1 MDFNIRKPL
10 HILAVILL
18 IITFF
23 VIIIF
28 PILSF
33 FGVFPSTQT
42 VEVQEISESIRMLSE
57 LIKLI
62 VQLCLI
68 FGLLVIVP
76 ILWYI
81 LVNECTIKEAFSR
94 LKLRLERIDMAFLWG
109 ILAAIIIFI
118 VIFVIEIV
126 LIEIGYQ
133 AEDLSNIPDIRQL
146 FSWPTM
152 FFIVG
157 IQPIAEEFFFRGF
170 LFDKIE
176 KFAGGSI
183 AIVLTAFL
191 FGLAHM
197 SYGKIFPVIMPI
209 LIGIILGYI
218 VYRTK
223 NLYSSIIAHVVF
235 NITVLTIAYVGAEL
249 IKDPAL
255 IL

>member
-1 MDFNIRKPL
+1 MDFNVKKPL
-10 HILAVILL
+10 HILALILL
-18 IITFF
+18 SVTFI
-23 VIIIF
+23 VIIVF
-28 PILSF
+28 PVLVFI
-33 FGVFPSTQT
+33 GVFPSTES
-42 VEVQEISESIRMLSE
+42 VEVQDLSENIRLLSE
-57 LIKLI
+57 LIMLV

-94 LKLRLERIDMAFLWG
+94 LKLRVERIDMAFLWG
-109 ILAAIIIFI
+109 IIAAIVIFI
-118 VIFVIEIV
+118 VIFILEYV
-126 LIEIGYQ
+126 LILMGYQ
-133 AEDLSNIPDIRQL
+133 AEELSNIPDIRKL

-152 FFIVG
+152 FFLVG
-157 IQPIAEEFFFRGF
+157 VQPIAEEFFFRGF
-170 LFDKIE
+170 LFEKIE
-176 KFAGGSI
+176 KFGGGVI
-183 AIVLTAFL
+183 AIVATAFL

-197 SYGKIFPVIMPI
+197 SYGKLFPVIMPI

-249 IKDPAL
+249 RNISAL

>member
-1 MDFNIRKPL
+1 MDFNIKKPL
-10 HILAVILL
+10 HILALILL
-18 IITFF
+18 IVTFF
-23 VIIIF
+23 VFIIF

-33 FGVFPSTQT
+33 IGVFPSTQS
-42 VEVQEISESIRMLSE
+42 VEVKDLSESIRLHSE
-57 LIKLI
+57 LIMLV
-62 VQLCLI
+62 VQLCLV

-109 ILAAIIIFI
+109 IIGAIVIFI
-118 VIFVIEIV
+118 VIFVLTFI
-126 LIEIGYQ
+126 LLRMGYQ

-152 FFIVG
+152 FFLVG

-176 KFAGGSI
+176 KFAGGAI
-183 AIVLTAFL
+183 ALVATAFL

-197 SYGKIFPVIMPI
+197 SYGKLFPVIMPI
-209 LIGIILGYI
+209 FIGIILGYI

-249 IKDPAL
+249 IK
-255 IL
+255 

>member
-10 HILAVILL
+10 HILALILML
-18 IITFF
+18 VTFF

-33 FGVFPSTQT
+33 IGVFPSTQSI
-42 VEVQEISESIRMLSE
+42 EVDEVSESIKLLSE
-57 LIKLI
+57 LIMLV
-62 VQLCLI
+62 VQLCLV

-81 LVNECTIKEAFSR
+81 LVNECTLKEAFSR

-118 VIFVIEIV
+118 VIFVLEFF
-126 LIEIGYQ
+126 LIRMGHQ
-133 AEDLSNIPDIRQL
+133 PEDLSNIPDIRQL

-157 IQPIAEEFFFRGF
+157 FQPIAEEFFFRGF

-176 KFAGGSI
+176 KFAGGAF
-183 AIVLTAFL
+183 AIVTTAFL

-197 SYGKIFPVIMPI
+197 SYGKLFPVVMPI

-218 VYRTK
+218 VYKTK

-235 NITVLTIAYVGAEL
+235 NITVLTIAFVGTEL
-249 IKDPAL
+249 LK
-255 IL
+255 

>member
-1 MDFNIRKPL
+1 MDFNIKKPL
-10 HILAVILL
+10 HILALILL
-18 IITFF
+18 IVTFF
-23 VIIIF
+23 VFIIF

-33 FGVFPSTQT
+33 MGVFPSTQT
-42 VEVQEISESIRMLSE
+42 VEVQELSESIRLLSE
-57 LIKLI
+57 LIMLV
-62 VQLCLI
+62 VQLCLV

-76 ILWYI
+76 ILWYV

-94 LKLRLERIDMAFLWG
+94 LKLRLAHIDMAFLWG
-109 ILAAIIIFI
+109 IIAAIVIFI
-118 VIFVIEIV
+118 VIFVLEVI
-126 LIEIGYQ
+126 LIRMGYQ
-133 AEDLSNIPDIRQL
+133 AEDLSNIPDIRKL

-152 FFIVG
+152 FFLVG

-176 KFAGGSI
+176 KFGGGVI
-183 AIVLTAFL
+183 AIVTTAFL

-209 LIGIILGYI
+209 LIGLILGYI

-235 NITVLTIAYVGAEL
+235 NITVLTIAYVGSEL
-249 IKDPAL
+249 IK
-255 IL
+255 

>member
-1 MDFNIRKPL
+1 MDFNIKKPL
-10 HILAVILL
+10 HILALILL
-18 IITFF
+18 LVTFF

-33 FGVFPSTQT
+33 IGVFPSTQS
-42 VEVQEISESIRMLSE
+42 VEAQEVSESIRLLSE
-57 LIKLI
+57 LIMLVI
-62 VQLCLI
+62 QLCLV

-109 ILAAIIIFI
+109 IIAAIIIFI
-118 VIFVIEIV
+118 VIFILEFV
-126 LIEIGYQ
+126 LIRMGHQ

-152 FFIVG
+152 FFLVG
-157 IQPIAEEFFFRGF
+157 FQPIAEEIFFRGF

-176 KFAGGSI
+176 KFAGGAI
-183 AIVLTAFL
+183 AIVTTAFL

-197 SYGKIFPVIMPI
+197 SYGKLFPVIMPI

-235 NITVLTIAYVGAEL
+235 NVTVLTIAYVGTEL
-249 IKDPAL
+249 IK
-255 IL
+255 

>member
-1 MDFNIRKPL
+1 MDFNIKKPL
-10 HILAVILL
+10 HILALILL
-18 IITFF
+18 LVTFF

-33 FGVFPSTQT
+33 IGVFPSTQS
-42 VEVQEISESIRMLSE
+42 VEVQEVSESIRLLSE
-57 LIKLI
+57 LIMLVI
-62 VQLCLI
+62 QLCLV

-109 ILAAIIIFI
+109 IIAAIIIFI
-118 VIFVIEIV
+118 VIFILEFV
-126 LIEIGYQ
+126 LIRMGHQ

-152 FFIVG
+152 FFLVG
-157 IQPIAEEFFFRGF
+157 FQPIAEEIFFRGF

-176 KFAGGSI
+176 KFAGGAI
-183 AIVLTAFL
+183 AIVTTAFL

-197 SYGKIFPVIMPI
+197 SYGKLFPVIMPI

-235 NITVLTIAYVGAEL
+235 NVTVLTIAYVGTEL
-249 IKDPAL
+249 IK
-255 IL
+255 